1 MPKNKVS
8 RFLPFYPLI
17 SEFQASSHTPKGRTF
32 RALSIDIEN
41 SSFHA
46 LWLGIENLSKNKSLK
61 NAPPT
66 SRNARQIEL
75 IARLA
80 RLGIFPDCQIVHCQI
95 APDWKFCQI
104 ARLTS
109 PDWCQI
115 GFDYPAW
122 SQLGAAFG
130 VWGSLWITLGSHWK
144 HFGIM
149 YWPRRAHKQ
158 KILIF
163 PRFFAFSR
171 GGHFEPI
178 CKHMFTQTGP

>member
-1 MPKNKVS
+1 MPKNRVL

-17 SEFQASSHTPKGRTF
+17 SMFQASSRTPKGRTF

-46 LWLGIENLSKNKSLK
+46 LWLGIENLCKNKGVK

-66 SRNARQIEL
+66 SGNARQIEL

-80 RLGIFPDCQIVHCQI
+80 RLGIFPDCQIVRCQI

-109 PDWCQI
+109 PDWRQI
-115 GFDYPAW
+115 GFDYPVYMAYRA
-122 SQLGAAFG
+122 SKCFLGC
-130 VWGSLWITLGSHWK
+130 W
-144 HFGIM
+144 M
-149 YWPRRAHKQ
+149 
-158 KILIF
+158 
-163 PRFFAFSR
+163 
-171 GGHFEPI
+171 
-178 CKHMFTQTGP
+178 